1 MRRSL
6 SWFQLL
12 RSLGDAGRATDNW
25 ARARWHTHRRR
36 ALTRLGIFD
45 GVPLGRIRGAGALG
59 RLGQLRIG
67 WWHDLVA
74 AAQDAGS
81 TTVVVQV
88 DQIRWLLQKIE
99 SKPSDRP
106 TDS

>member
-6 SWFQLL
+6 SWSQLL
-12 RSLGDAGRATDNW
+12 RSVGDTGRAADKW
-25 ARARWHTHRRR
+25 VHARWLTHRRR

-45 GVPLGRIRGAGALG
+45 GVPFGRIRGAGVLG

-74 AAQDAGS
+74 AARDADS
-81 TTVVVQV
+81 TAVVVQV
-88 DQIRWLLQKIE
+88 DQLRWLLRKIE
-99 SKPSDRP
+99 SEPSK
-106 TDS
+106 